1 MRGDHYWCSHLFQSH
16 LAYFSL
22 ALYTIYCLELLDPFF
37 HHASKQNRWKFEG
50 NGHIERFFIKYVLFL
65 QEKNKNKNSG
75 WISSNSKKK
84 NKQTFSWLECRW
96 LLLIFF
102 FAYLCSTLFHRG
114 LEMAFKKHTEDK
126 ELKR

>member
-84 NKQTFSWLECRW
+84 TNKPFLGWSADGFCLFSFLLIYVPLYFTEDLRW
-96 LLLIFF
+96 LSKNTQKIK
-102 FAYLCSTLFHRG
+102 S
-114 LEMAFKKHTEDK
+114 
-126 ELKR
+126 